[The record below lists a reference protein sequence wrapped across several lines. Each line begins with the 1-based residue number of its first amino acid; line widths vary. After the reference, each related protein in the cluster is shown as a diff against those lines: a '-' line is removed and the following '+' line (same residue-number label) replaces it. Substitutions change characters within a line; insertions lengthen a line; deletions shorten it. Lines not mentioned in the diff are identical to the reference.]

1 MAVIVRFYGV
11 LKEIINEKLEL
22 EVPSDG
28 ILFINLINE
37 ILQKY
42 APLSEYIVVT
52 EKGVEV
58 KGVTILVNGRHI
70 MFLGGDKAVVRS
82 GDIIDILPPL
92 HGG

>member
-42 APLSEYIVVT
+42 APLSEYIIVT

-70 MFLGGDKAVVRS
+70 MFLGGDKAVIRS